1 MLFLQTSAHAADLP
15 GGYGVALVQA
25 LLALVAVC
33 ILAWTVLRW
42 SAGRGLG
49 SLGGGQRIR
58 VIERAH
64 LDARRTL
71 YLVEIGDRVFLVG
84 AGETGAPSLLADMP
98 AAELPP
104 AKPGMR
110 FVDVLKRRS
119 AVDAASHPV
128 TEDADEKTTERADE
142 VST

>member
-1 MLFLQTSAHAADLP
+1 MPLLLQTATHGADLP

-49 SLGGGQRIR
+49 SLGGGKRIR

-71 YLVEIGDRVFLVG
+71 YLVQIGERVLVVG
-84 AGETGAPSLLADMP
+84 AGESGAPALLAELAATDLPPVEAGASFADVLGRMRKLDPKP
-98 AAELPP
+98 AAP
-104 AKPGMR
+104 AEPKPVG
-110 FVDVLKRRS
+110 S
-119 AVDAASHPV
+119 PESEAP
-128 TEDADEKTTERADE
+128 
-142 VST
+142 